1 MSSFEEKQSARN
13 IDEFFPNYTPF
24 ERAVSY
30 PYPAPDFSFSFY
42 KGAFV
47 KGIRHDLENRIPIL
61 SVGSNR
67 SPYQLKRKFTLDEDI
82 CVTPAILYDSDI
94 VYAASISAYGSVP
107 ATQWPSKGALVALNV
122 LWLNEDQLNKMHLTE
137 GLGIAYHFVKLTT
150 GTVKIEDFDYKKDI
164 YGYIS
169 VPGVLPFKDNL
180 PRRLSSI
187 GGDNINLNEFS
198 EINALHCLQEIV
210 GDKRLQLDQ
219 WLDKIINDEEY
230 RFSKLRVLRAKA
242 IKPKNPNWEIINVNT
257 KGKLII

>member
-1 MSSFEEKQSARN
+1 MNSFEEKLSAKH
-13 IDEFFPNYTPF
+13 IDELFPNYSSF

-30 PYPAPDFSFSFY
+30 PYPAPDFSYSFY
-42 KGAFV
+42 KGEFV
-47 KGIRHDLENRIPIL
+47 KGIRHDLESRIPIL

-67 SPYQLKRKFTLDEDI
+67 SPYQLKRKFTLNEDI

-122 LWLNEDQLNKMHLTE
+122 LWLKEDQLNKMHLTE

-150 GTVKIEDFDYKKDI
+150 GTVEIEDFDYTKDI

-219 WLDKIINDEEY
+219 WLEKIINDEEY

>member
-1 MSSFEEKQSARN
+1 MSSFEEKLSARN
-13 IDEFFPNYTPF
+13 IDELFPNYTSF

-150 GTVKIEDFDYKKDI
+150 GTVKIEDFDYTKDI

-180 PRRLSSI
+180 PRRLSYI
-187 GGDNINLNEFS
+187 GGDNINLDEFS
-198 EINALHCLQEIV
+198 EINALHCLKETV
-210 GDKRLQLDQ
+210 GDKRLQLDH
-219 WLDKIINDEEY
+219 LLEKIINDEEY

>member
-1 MSSFEEKQSARN
+1 MSSIKEKPSPKN
-13 IDEFFPNYTPF
+13 IDELFPNYSPF

-67 SPYQLKRKFTLDEDI
+67 SPYQLKRKFTLEEDI

-107 ATQWPSKGALVALNV
+107 ATQWPSKGASVVLNV
-122 LWLNEDQLNKMHLTE
+122 LWLNEGQLNKMHLTE
-137 GLGIAYHFVKLTT
+137 GLGIAYHFVKLTA
-150 GTVKIEDFDYKKDI
+150 GTVKIENFDYKKNI

-169 VPGVLPFKDNL
+169 VSGVLPFKDNL

-187 GGDNINLNEFS
+187 GGDNINLNGFS
-198 EINALHCLQEIV
+198 EINALNYLKDTI
-210 GDKRLQLDQ
+210 GDKSLQLDQ
-219 WLDKIINDEEY
+219 WLEKILNDEEH
-230 RFSKLRVLRAKA
+230 RFSKLKLLHTRA
-242 IKPKNPNWEIINVNT
+242 IKPKNPNWEIVSVTT
-257 KGKLII
+257 KGDLIV

>member
-1 MSSFEEKQSARN
+1 MSSFEEKPSTKH
-13 IDEFFPNYTPF
+13 IDELFPNYSSF

-42 KGAFV
+42 KGEFV
-47 KGIRHDLENRIPIL
+47 KGIRHDLESRIPIL

-82 CVTPAILYDSDI
+82 CVTPAILFDSDI

-107 ATQWPSKGALVALNV
+107 ATQWPSKGASVALNV
-122 LWLNEDQLNKMHLTE
+122 LWLKEDQLNKMHLTE

-150 GTVKIEDFDYKKDI
+150 GTVKIEDFDYTKDI

-169 VPGVLPFKDNL
+169 VPGVFPFQGNL

-187 GGDNINLNEFS
+187 GGDNIKLNEFS
-198 EINALHCLQEIV
+198 ETNAVLYLKETM
-210 GDKRLQLDQ
+210 GDKKLSLDQ
-219 WLDKIINDEEY
+219 WLKKIINDEEY
-230 RFSKLRVLRAKA
+230 RFSKLKLLRAKA
-242 IKPKNPNWEIINVNT
+242 IKPKNPNWEIVNVTT
-257 KGKLII
+257 KGKLIV

>member
-13 IDEFFPNYTPF
+13 IDEFFPNYTTF

-107 ATQWPSKGALVALNV
+107 ATQWPSKGTSVALNV
-122 LWLNEDQLNKMHLTE
+122 LWLKEDQLNKMHLTE

-169 VPGVLPFKDNL
+169 VPGVFPFKDNL

>member
-1 MSSFEEKQSARN
+1 MSSFEEKPSAKH
-13 IDEFFPNYTPF
+13 IDELFPNYSSF

-42 KGAFV
+42 KGEFV
-47 KGIRHDLENRIPIL
+47 KGIRHDLESRIPIL

-82 CVTPAILYDSDI
+82 CVTPAILFDSDI

-107 ATQWPSKGALVALNV
+107 ATQWPSKGASVALNV
-122 LWLNEDQLNKMHLTE
+122 LWLKEDQLNKMHLTE

-150 GTVKIEDFDYKKDI
+150 GTVKIEDFDYTKDI

-169 VPGVLPFKDNL
+169 VPGVFPFQDNL

-187 GGDNINLNEFS
+187 GGDNIKLNGFS
-198 EINALHCLQEIV
+198 ETNAVLYLKETM
-210 GDKRLQLDQ
+210 GDKKLSLDQ
-219 WLDKIINDEEY
+219 WLKKIINDEEY
-230 RFSKLRVLRAKA
+230 RFSKLKLLRAKA
-242 IKPKNPNWEIINVNT
+242 IKPKNPNWEIVNVTT
-257 KGKLII
+257 KGKLIV

>member
-1 MSSFEEKQSARN
+1 MSSFEEKLSAKH
-13 IDEFFPNYTPF
+13 IDEFFPNYSSF

-30 PYPAPDFSFSFY
+30 PYPAPNFSFSFY

-47 KGIRHDLENRIPIL
+47 KGICHDLENRFPIL

-94 VYAASISAYGSVP
+94 VYASSISAYGSVP
-107 ATQWPSKGALVALNV
+107 ATQWPSKGASVALNV
-122 LWLNEDQLNKMHLTE
+122 LWLKEDQLNKMHLTE

-150 GTVKIEDFDYKKDI
+150 GTVKIEDFDYTKDI

-187 GGDNINLNEFS
+187 GVDNFNLNEFS
-198 EINALHCLQEIV
+198 EINALQYLKETI

-219 WLDKIINDEEY
+219 WLEKIINDEEY
-230 RFSKLRVLRAKA
+230 RFSKLKLLRAKA
-242 IKPKNPNWEIINVNT
+242 IKPKNPNWEIVNVTT
-257 KGKLII
+257 KGKLIV

>member
-107 ATQWPSKGALVALNV
+107 ATQWPSKGTLVALNV
-122 LWLNEDQLNKMHLTE
+122 LWLKEDQLNKMHLTE

-150 GTVKIEDFDYKKDI
+150 GTVKIEDFDYTKDI

-169 VPGVLPFKDNL
+169 VPGVLPFQDNL
-180 PRRLSSI
+180 PRRLSYI
-187 GGDNINLNEFS
+187 GVDNSSLNNFL
-198 EINALHCLQEIV
+198 EINALHYLQEIV

-219 WLDKIINDEEY
+219 WLEKIINDEEY

>member
-1 MSSFEEKQSARN
+1 MSSFEEKPRVKH
-13 IDEFFPNYTPF
+13 IDEFFPNYSSL

-42 KGAFV
+42 KGEFV
-47 KGIRHDLENRIPIL
+47 KGIRHDLESRVPIL

-82 CVTPAILYDSDI
+82 CVTPAILFDSDI

-107 ATQWPSKGALVALNV
+107 ATQWPSKGASVALNV
-122 LWLNEDQLNKMHLTE
+122 LWLKEDQLNKMHLTE

-150 GTVKIEDFDYKKDI
+150 GTVKIEDFDYTKDI

-169 VPGVLPFKDNL
+169 VPGVLPFQDNL
-180 PRRLSSI
+180 PRRLSYI
-187 GGDNINLNEFS
+187 GGDNSSLNNFS
-198 EINALHCLQEIV
+198 EINALHYLKETV

-219 WLDKIINDEEY
+219 WLERIINDEEY
-230 RFSKLRVLRAKA
+230 RFSKLRALRAIA
-242 IKPKNPNWEIINVNT
+242 IKPKNPNWEIIKVT
-257 KGKLII
+257 SKGKLIV